1 MPNKLLGIIEL
12 YRLLLP
18 HSKSSITTKSKDTKR
33 TLKFQLSI
41 DPLSIANNTQISKE
55 NRTITTQGASNSRP
69 KVETFVLQWSNQHGK
84 KCDKRKGLESDQG
97 TAAPSEKA
105 NSGECSGTPLNL
117 EEWCYLVCQCSE
129 TCPRKSAHLLSQ
141 LAFAGKEASLRGLR
155 PPSKLGP
162 TRLSYSGST
171 RLSSPPESTIPLLLA
186 PCSWVWFRFERYYWI
201 SKEWKYPAPTSL
213 P

>member
-1 MPNKLLGIIEL
+1 M
-12 YRLLLP
+12 
-18 HSKSSITTKSKDTKR
+18 
-33 TLKFQLSI
+33 
-41 DPLSIANNTQISKE
+41 ANNTQISKQ
-55 NRTITTQGASNSRP
+55 NRTITTQGASDSRP

-84 KCDKRKGLESDQG
+84 RCDKRKGLESDQG

-105 NSGECSGTPLNL
+105 NSGECSGTPPNL

-186 PCSWVWFRFERYYWI
+186 PCSWVWFRLLNKQRMKITFVAALELWRLYSLVAICHFFSHLLQNSNWYCLLFWI
-201 SKEWKYPAPTSL
+201 FWFFKI
-213 P
+213 